1 MTWLTLPALLLTMVG
16 AQEVQQSPLYA
27 AAPEGASVSL
37 VCLTRGA
44 LFGGV
49 FLERRWPAPANVVYF
64 EDQVEPTVDRAF
76 RGRIA
81 FSGTQSNLTISM
93 SLLTPND
100 SGLYACRAASQRHA
114 RGPGTM
120 VAVTER
126 PTPGACACQ
135 DAGPSVAL
143 RVAAASTGALL
154 LLLLGLGWAWVLRW
168 RRRRAQVKR
177 LSGDQSSRCVV
188 YEDMAYRGSN
198 QQRR

>member
-1 MTWLTLPALLLTMVG
+1 MIWLTLPALLLTMVG

-49 FLERRWPAPANVVYF
+49 FLERRWPTPANVIYF

-100 SGLYACRAASQRHA
+100 SGVYACRAASERRA
-114 RGPGTM
+114 RSPGTM
-120 VAVTER
+120 VAVTGE
-126 PTPGACACQ
+126 GQ
-135 DAGPSVAL
+135 
-143 RVAAASTGALL
+143 RVKS
-154 LLLLGLGWAWVLRW
+154 
-168 RRRRAQVKR
+168 
-177 LSGDQSSRCVV
+177 LSGDQSSPSMV
-188 YEDMAYRGSN
+188 YEDMSYRGGN